1 MGFEALLPL
10 NVEKRHDFY
19 GYPFYIGIHDN
30 DVEDE
35 QDRLALTQI
44 NNVFRNLLNAKY
56 FIASFSRVASLLLL
70 LFFFTEYFWFFCF
83 FID

>member
-1 MGFEALLPL
+1 MSIDALLPL
-10 NVEKRHDFY
+10 IVEKRHDFY

-56 FIASFSRVASLLLL
+56 VIAF
-70 LFFFTEYFWFFCF
+70 FWFIVFYF
-83 FID
+83 A

>member
-1 MGFEALLPL
+1 MGIEALLPL
-10 NVEKRHDFY
+10 NIEKRHDFY
-19 GYPFYIGIHDN
+19 GYPFYIGVHDN

-56 FIASFSRVASLLLL
+56 FKASFSHVFYFAYSYLICARH
-70 LFFFTEYFWFFCF
+70 FWFI

>member
-1 MGFEALLPL
+1 MVIEAFLPL
-10 NVEKRHDFY
+10 NIEKRHDFY

-56 FIASFSRVASLLLL
+56 FIASFFYVFSVAYSYLICARH
-70 LFFFTEYFWFFCF
+70 FWFI

>member
-1 MGFEALLPL
+1 MGIEALLPL

-30 DVEDE
+30 DLEDE

-56 FIASFSRVASLLLL
+56 LIASFSHI
-70 LFFFTEYFWFFCF
+70 FF
-83 FID
+83 